1 MLLDEDEKETV
12 SNALYQYQST
22 IDSLKCIR
30 RNLTDAV
37 NGQGT
42 CEEKYY
48 KVRDVLFEDFGII
61 GILDRLIVDGM
72 MYLESNPV
80 SELIDNLKDE
90 FSGVPVVVENK
101 VMDPVSFYY
110 PLKGSIKLIGVARN
124 REAYL
129 ATLKQIGDKHVE
141 GCMALVGEELINVTP
156 EGKLAHEPKSGP
168 VIPEDTMDYLH
179 WKRGV

>member
-1 MLLDEDEKETV
+1 MLLDEDEIQTV
-12 SNALYQYQST
+12 STALYQYQST
-22 IDSLKCIR
+22 IDRLKCIR
-30 RNLTDAV
+30 RTLTDAV

-42 CEEKYY
+42 CEEKFYT
-48 KVRDVLFEDFGII
+48 VRDALYEDFGII
-61 GILDRLIVDGM
+61 GTLDRLIEDGM
-72 MYLESNPV
+72 TYLASNPV
-80 SELIDNLKDE
+80 SELIDNLHNE
-90 FSGVPVVVENK
+90 FSGAPVVVENK

-110 PLKGSIKLIGVARN
+110 PLKGNLKLIGVARN

-141 GCMALVGEELINVTP
+141 GCMALVGDELINVTP

-168 VIPEDTMDYLH
+168 VIPDDTMDYLH

>member
-1 MLLDEDEKETV
+1 MLLDEDEIQTV
-12 SNALYQYQST
+12 STTLYQYQST
-22 IDSLKCIR
+22 IDSLKSIR
-30 RNLTDAV
+30 RKLEDAV

-42 CEEKYY
+42 CEDKYY
-48 KVRDVLFEDFGII
+48 KVRSVLYEEYGIVEL
-61 GILDRLIVDGM
+61 LDRLIVDGM
-72 MYLESNPV
+72 MCLESSTV

-90 FSGVPVVVENK
+90 FSGVPVVVENN

-110 PLKGSIKLIGVARN
+110 PLKGAIRLIGVARN

-141 GCMALVGEELINVTP
+141 GCMALVGDEIINITP
-156 EGKLAHEPKSGP
+156 EGKLEHEPKTGP
-168 VIPEDTMDYLH
+168 VIPDDTMDYLH

>member
-1 MLLDEDEKETV
+1 MLLDEDEIQTV
-12 SNALYQYQST
+12 STALYQYQST
-22 IDSLKCIR
+22 IDRLKCIR
-30 RNLTDAV
+30 RTLTDAV

-48 KVRDVLFEDFGII
+48 TVRDALYEDFGII
-61 GILDRLIVDGM
+61 GTLDRLIVDGM
-72 MYLESNPV
+72 TYLESNPV

-110 PLKGSIKLIGVARN
+110 PLNGSIKLIGVARN

-141 GCMALVGEELINVTP
+141 GCMALVGDELINVTP

-168 VIPEDTMDYLH
+168 VIPDDTMDYLH

>member
-1 MLLDEDEKETV
+1 MLLDEDEIKTV
-12 SNALYQYQST
+12 STTLYQYQSA
-22 IDSLKCIR
+22 IDRLKSIR
-30 RNLTDAV
+30 RKLEDAV
-37 NGQGT
+37 DGQGT
-42 CEEKYY
+42 CEGKYH
-48 KVRDVLFEDFGII
+48 KVRSALYEDFGII
-61 GILDRLIVDGM
+61 EQLDILIVDGM

-80 SELIDNLKDE
+80 SELIDNLKDI

-141 GCMALVGEELINVTP
+141 GCMALVGDELIKVTP
-156 EGKLAHEPKSGP
+156 EGKLEHEPKNGP

>member
-30 RNLTDAV
+30 RTLTDVV

-90 FSGVPVVVENK
+90 FSWVPVVVENK

-129 ATLKQIGDKHVE
+129 ATLKQIGDKHVD

-168 VIPEDTMDYLH
+168 VIPDDTMDYLH